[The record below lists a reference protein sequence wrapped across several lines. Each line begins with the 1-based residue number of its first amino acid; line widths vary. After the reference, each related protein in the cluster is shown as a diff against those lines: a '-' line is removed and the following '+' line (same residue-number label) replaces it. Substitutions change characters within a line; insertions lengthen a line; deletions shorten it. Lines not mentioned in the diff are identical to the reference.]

1 MATSEQ
7 NQKPDLIRSASIE
20 RKTGETEISLKVA
33 LDGQGKYQID
43 TGNGFLDHMVSQ
55 IARHGLFDITL
66 AAKGDTNVGWHHLV
80 EDTAIVLGK
89 SFKEAVGEG
98 RGIVRMGHTFVPLD
112 EALVL
117 TVIDYSGRGYSIIDS
132 PLTESD
138 LGDLPSDLIRH
149 FMETFAREGGFNLHL
164 TVMAGM
170 NNHHIAEASFKSIA
184 RSLKAALSFDPR
196 QGESISS
203 TKGTISS

>member
-1 MATSEQ
+1 MSRTSEITR
-7 NQKPDLIRSASIE
+7 NTAETDISIQ
-20 RKTGETEISLKVA
+20 VN
-33 LDGQGKYQID
+33 LDGSGDYKIE
-43 TGNGFLDHMVSQ
+43 TGNGMFDHLLAQ
-55 IARHGLFDITL
+55 IPRHGLIDLEIS
-66 AAKGDTNVGWHHLV
+66 AKGDTHVGWHHLV

-184 RSLKAALSFDPR
+184 RSLKTALSFDPR
-196 QGESISS
+196 QGENIAS
-203 TKGTISS
+203 TKGTISD

>member
-1 MATSEQ
+1 MSRTSETT
-7 NQKPDLIRSASIE
+7 
-20 RKTGETEISLKVA
+20 RKTAETDISIKIN
-33 LDGQGKYQID
+33 LDGSGDYKIE
-43 TGNGFLDHMVSQ
+43 TGNGMFDHLLAQ
-55 IARHGLFDITL
+55 ISRHGLIDLEISAT
-66 AAKGDTNVGWHHLV
+66 GDTHVGWHHLV

-89 SFKEAVGEG
+89 CFREAGGEG

>member
-1 MATSEQ
+1 MSRTSET
-7 NQKPDLIRSASIE
+7 N
-20 RKTGETEISLKVA
+20 RKTGETDISIKVN
-33 LDGQGKYQID
+33 LDGSGDYKIE
-43 TGNGFLDHMVSQ
+43 TGNGMSDHLLAQ
-55 IARHGLFDITL
+55 ISRHGLIDLEISAT
-66 AAKGDTNVGWHHLV
+66 GDTHVGWHHLV

-138 LGDLPSDLIRH
+138 LGGLPSDLIRH

-164 TVMAGM
+164 TVIAGM

-196 QGESISS
+196 QGETISS

>member
-1 MATSEQ
+1 MSRTSEITR
-7 NQKPDLIRSASIE
+7 NTAETDISI
-20 RKTGETEISLKVA
+20 KVN
-33 LDGQGKYQID
+33 LDGSGDYKIE
-43 TGNGFLDHMVSQ
+43 TGNGMFDHLLAQ
-55 IARHGLFDITL
+55 ISRHGLIDLEIS
-66 AAKGDTNVGWHHLV
+66 AKGDTHVGWHHLV

-117 TVIDYSGRGYSIIDS
+117 TAIDYSGRGYSIIDS

-184 RSLKAALSFDPR
+184 RSLKTALSFDPR
-196 QGESISS
+196 QGENIAS
-203 TKGTISS
+203 TKGTISG

>member
-1 MATSEQ
+1 MSRTSEITR
-7 NQKPDLIRSASIE
+7 NTAETDISI
-20 RKTGETEISLKVA
+20 KVN
-33 LDGQGKYQID
+33 LDGSGDYKIE
-43 TGNGFLDHMVSQ
+43 TGNGMFDHLLAQ
-55 IARHGLFDITL
+55 ISRHGLIDLEIS
-66 AAKGDTNVGWHHLV
+66 AKGDTHVGWHHLV

-112 EALVL
+112 EAIVL

-138 LGDLPSDLIRH
+138 LGGLPSDLIRH

-164 TVMAGM
+164 TVIAGM

-196 QGESISS
+196 QGETISS

>member
-1 MATSEQ
+1 MSRTSEITR
-7 NQKPDLIRSASIE
+7 NTAETDISIQ
-20 RKTGETEISLKVA
+20 VN
-33 LDGQGKYQID
+33 LDGSGDYKIE
-43 TGNGFLDHMVSQ
+43 TGNGMFDHLLAQ
-55 IARHGLFDITL
+55 ISRHGLIDLEIS
-66 AAKGDTNVGWHHLV
+66 AKGDTHVGWHHLV

-117 TVIDYSGRGYSIIDS
+117 TAIDYSGRGYSIIDS

-184 RSLKAALSFDPR
+184 RSLKTALSFDPR
-196 QGESISS
+196 QGENIAS
-203 TKGTISS
+203 TKGTISD

>member
-1 MATSEQ
+1 MSRTSETT
-7 NQKPDLIRSASIE
+7 
-20 RKTGETEISLKVA
+20 RKTAETDISIKIN
-33 LDGQGKYQID
+33 LDGSGDYKIE
-43 TGNGFLDHMVSQ
+43 TGNGMFDHLLAQ
-55 IARHGLFDITL
+55 ISRHGLIDLEISAT
-66 AAKGDTNVGWHHLV
+66 GDTHVGWHHLV

-138 LGDLPSDLIRH
+138 LGGLPSDLIRH

-164 TVMAGM
+164 TVIAGM

-184 RSLKAALSFDPR
+184 RSLKTALSFDPR

>member
-1 MATSEQ
+1 MSRTSET
-7 NQKPDLIRSASIE
+7 N
-20 RKTGETEISLKVA
+20 RKTGQTDISIKVN
-33 LDGQGKYQID
+33 LDGSGDYKIE
-43 TGNGFLDHMVSQ
+43 TGNGMFDHLLAQ
-55 IARHGLFDITL
+55 ISRHGLIDLEISAT
-66 AAKGDTNVGWHHLV
+66 GDTHVGWHHLV

-138 LGDLPSDLIRH
+138 LGGLPSDLIRH

-164 TVMAGM
+164 TVIAGM

-196 QGESISS
+196 QGETISS

>member
-1 MATSEQ
+1 MSRTSET
-7 NQKPDLIRSASIE
+7 N
-20 RKTGETEISLKVA
+20 RKTGETDISIKVNLA
-33 LDGQGKYQID
+33 GSGDYKIE
-43 TGNGFLDHMVSQ
+43 TGNGMFDHLLAQ
-55 IARHGLFDITL
+55 ISRHGLIDLEISAT
-66 AAKGDTNVGWHHLV
+66 GDTHVGWHHLV

-138 LGDLPSDLIRH
+138 LGGLPSDLIRH

-164 TVMAGM
+164 TVIAGM

-196 QGESISS
+196 QGETISS

>member
-1 MATSEQ
+1 MSRTSET
-7 NQKPDLIRSASIE
+7 N
-20 RKTGETEISLKVA
+20 RKTGETDISIKVN
-33 LDGQGKYQID
+33 LDGSGDYKIE
-43 TGNGFLDHMVSQ
+43 TGNGMFDHLLAQ
-55 IARHGLFDITL
+55 ISRHGLIDLEISAT
-66 AAKGDTNVGWHHLV
+66 GDTHVGWHHLV

-138 LGDLPSDLIRH
+138 LGGLPSDLIRH

-164 TVMAGM
+164 TVIAGM
-170 NNHHIAEASFKSIA
+170 NNHHIAVASFKSIA

-196 QGESISS
+196 QGETISS

>member
-1 MATSEQ
+1 MSRTSETT
-7 NQKPDLIRSASIE
+7 
-20 RKTGETEISLKVA
+20 RKTAETDISIKVN
-33 LDGQGKYQID
+33 LDGSGNYKIE
-43 TGNGFLDHMVSQ
+43 TGNGMFDHLLAQ
-55 IARHGLFDITL
+55 ISRHGLIDLEISAT
-66 AAKGDTNVGWHHLV
+66 GDTHVGWHHLV

-117 TVIDYSGRGYSIIDS
+117 SVIDYSGRGYSIIDS

-138 LGDLPSDLIRH
+138 LGNLPSDLIRH

-196 QGESISS
+196 QGNSISS
-203 TKGTISS
+203 TKGTISG

>member
-1 MATSEQ
+1 MSRTSETT
-7 NQKPDLIRSASIE
+7 
-20 RKTGETEISLKVA
+20 RKTAETDISIKIN
-33 LDGQGKYQID
+33 LDGSGDYKIE
-43 TGNGFLDHMVSQ
+43 TGNGMFDHLLAQ
-55 IARHGLFDITL
+55 ISRHGLIDLEISAT
-66 AAKGDTNVGWHHLV
+66 GDTHVGWHHLV

-89 SFKEAVGEG
+89 CFREAVGEG

-138 LGDLPSDLIRH
+138 LGGLPSDLIRH

>member
-1 MATSEQ
+1 MSRTSE
-7 NQKPDLIRSASIE
+7 IT
-20 RKTGETEISLKVA
+20 RKTGETDISIKVN
-33 LDGQGKYQID
+33 LDGLGDYKIE
-43 TGNGFLDHMVSQ
+43 TGNGMFDHLLAQ
-55 IARHGLFDITL
+55 ISRHGLIDLEIS
-66 AAKGDTNVGWHHLV
+66 AKGDTHVGWHHLV

-184 RSLKAALSFDPR
+184 RSLKTALSFDPR
-196 QGESISS
+196 QGENIAS
-203 TKGTISS
+203 TKGTISD

>member
-1 MATSEQ
+1 MSRTSETT
-7 NQKPDLIRSASIE
+7 
-20 RKTGETEISLKVA
+20 RKTAETDISIKIN
-33 LDGQGKYQID
+33 LDGSGDYKIE
-43 TGNGFLDHMVSQ
+43 TGNGMFDHLLAQ
-55 IARHGLFDITL
+55 ISRHGLIDLEISAT
-66 AAKGDTNVGWHHLV
+66 GDTHVGWHHLV

-89 SFKEAVGEG
+89 CFREAVGEC

>member
-1 MATSEQ
+1 MSRTSETT
-7 NQKPDLIRSASIE
+7 
-20 RKTGETEISLKVA
+20 RKTAETDISIKVN
-33 LDGQGKYQID
+33 LDGSGNYKIE
-43 TGNGFLDHMVSQ
+43 TGNGMFDHLLAQ
-55 IARHGLFDITL
+55 ISRHGLIDLEISAT
-66 AAKGDTNVGWHHLV
+66 GDTHVGWHHLV

-117 TVIDYSGRGYSIIDS
+117 SVIDYSGRGYSIIDS

-138 LGDLPSDLIRH
+138 LGNLPSDLIRH

>member
-1 MATSEQ
+1 MSRTSET
-7 NQKPDLIRSASIE
+7 S
-20 RKTGETEISLKVA
+20 RKTAETDISIKVN
-33 LDGQGKYQID
+33 LDGSGDYKIE
-43 TGNGFLDHMVSQ
+43 TGNGMFDHLLAQ
-55 IARHGLFDITL
+55 ISRHGLIDLEISAT
-66 AAKGDTNVGWHHLV
+66 GDTHVGWHHLV

-89 SFKEAVGEG
+89 CFREAVGEG

-117 TVIDYSGRGYSIIDS
+117 TVIDYSGRVYSIIDS

>member
-1 MATSEQ
+1 MSRTSET
-7 NQKPDLIRSASIE
+7 N
-20 RKTGETEISLKVA
+20 RKTGETDISIKVN
-33 LDGQGKYQID
+33 LDGSGDYKIE
-43 TGNGFLDHMVSQ
+43 TGNGMFDHLLAQ
-55 IARHGLFDITL
+55 ISRHGLIDLEISAT
-66 AAKGDTNVGWHHLV
+66 GDTHVGWHHLV

-138 LGDLPSDLIRH
+138 LGGLPSDLIRH

-164 TVMAGM
+164 SVIAGM

-196 QGESISS
+196 QGETISS

>member
-1 MATSEQ
+1 MSRTSEITR
-7 NQKPDLIRSASIE
+7 NTAETDISI
-20 RKTGETEISLKVA
+20 KVN
-33 LDGQGKYQID
+33 LDGSGDYKIE
-43 TGNGFLDHMVSQ
+43 TGNGMFDHLLAQ
-55 IARHGLFDITL
+55 ISRHGLIDLEIS
-66 AAKGDTNVGWHHLV
+66 AKGDTHVGWHHLV

-196 QGESISS
+196 QGENIAS
-203 TKGTISS
+203 TKGTISD

>member
-1 MATSEQ
+1 MSRTSETT
-7 NQKPDLIRSASIE
+7 
-20 RKTGETEISLKVA
+20 RKTAETDISIKIN
-33 LDGQGKYQID
+33 LDGSGDYKIE
-43 TGNGFLDHMVSQ
+43 TGNGMFDHLLAQ
-55 IARHGLFDITL
+55 ISRHGLIDLEISATGDIH
-66 AAKGDTNVGWHHLV
+66 VGWHHLV

-89 SFKEAVGEG
+89 CFREAVGEG

-138 LGDLPSDLIRH
+138 LGELPSDLIRH

>member
-1 MATSEQ
+1 MSRTSEITR
-7 NQKPDLIRSASIE
+7 NTAETDISIQ
-20 RKTGETEISLKVA
+20 VN
-33 LDGQGKYQID
+33 LDGSGDYKIE
-43 TGNGFLDHMVSQ
+43 TGNGMFDHLLAQ
-55 IARHGLFDITL
+55 ISRHGLIDLEIS
-66 AAKGDTNVGWHHLV
+66 AKGDTHVGWHHLV

-89 SFKEAVGEG
+89 SFKEAGGEG

-117 TVIDYSGRGYSIIDS
+117 TAIDYSGRGYSIIDS

-184 RSLKAALSFDPR
+184 RSLKTALSFDPR
-196 QGESISS
+196 QGENIAS
-203 TKGTISS
+203 TKGTISD

>member
-1 MATSEQ
+1 MSRTSE
-7 NQKPDLIRSASIE
+7 ITRSTAETDISI
-20 RKTGETEISLKVA
+20 KVN
-33 LDGQGKYQID
+33 LDGSGDYKIE
-43 TGNGFLDHMVSQ
+43 TGNGMFDHLLAQ
-55 IARHGLFDITL
+55 ISRHGLIDLEIS
-66 AAKGDTNVGWHHLV
+66 AKGDTHVGWHHLV

-184 RSLKAALSFDPR
+184 RSLKTALSFDPR
-196 QGESISS
+196 QGENIAS
-203 TKGTISS
+203 TKGTISD

>member
-1 MATSEQ
+1 MSRTSEITR
-7 NQKPDLIRSASIE
+7 NTAETDISIQ
-20 RKTGETEISLKVA
+20 VN
-33 LDGQGKYQID
+33 LDGSGDYKIE
-43 TGNGFLDHMVSQ
+43 TGNGMFDHLLAQ
-55 IARHGLFDITL
+55 ISRHGLIDLEIS
-66 AAKGDTNVGWHHLV
+66 AKGDTHVGWHHLV
-80 EDTAIVLGK
+80 EDTAIVVGK

-117 TVIDYSGRGYSIIDS
+117 TAIDYSGRGYSIIDS

-138 LGDLPSDLIRH
+138 LGALPSEVIRH

-196 QGESISS
+196 QGETIAS
-203 TKGTISS
+203 TKGTISD

>member
-1 MATSEQ
+1 MSRTSETT
-7 NQKPDLIRSASIE
+7 
-20 RKTGETEISLKVA
+20 RKTAETDISIKVN
-33 LDGQGKYQID
+33 LDGSGDYKIE
-43 TGNGFLDHMVSQ
+43 TGNGMFDHLLAQ
-55 IARHGLFDITL
+55 ISRHGLIDLEISAT
-66 AAKGDTNVGWHHLV
+66 GDTHVGWHHLV

-89 SFKEAVGEG
+89 CFREAVGEG

-138 LGDLPSDLIRH
+138 LGDLPADLIRH

>member
-1 MATSEQ
+1 MSRTSETT
-7 NQKPDLIRSASIE
+7 
-20 RKTGETEISLKVA
+20 RKTTETDISIKVN
-33 LDGQGKYQID
+33 LDGSGDYKIE
-43 TGNGFLDHMVSQ
+43 TGNGMFDHLLAQ
-55 IARHGLFDITL
+55 ISRHGLIDLEIS
-66 AAKGDTNVGWHHLV
+66 AKGDTHVGWHHLV

>member
-1 MATSEQ
+1 MSRTSE
-7 NQKPDLIRSASIE
+7 NK
-20 RKTGETEISLKVA
+20 RKTTETDISVKVN
-33 LDGQGKYQID
+33 LDG
-43 TGNGFLDHMVSQ
+43 TGNYKVESGNGMFDHLLAQ
-55 IARHGLFDITL
+55 ISRHGLIDLEIY
-66 AAKGDTNVGWHHLV
+66 ASGDTHVGWHHLV
-80 EDTAIVLGK
+80 EDTAIVLGR

-98 RGIVRMGHTFVPLD
+98 KGIVRMGHTLVPLD

-149 FMETFAREGGFNLHL
+149 FMETFSREGGFNLHL
-164 TVMAGM
+164 TVMAGI

-184 RSLKAALSFDPR
+184 RSLKSALSFDPR
-196 QGESISS
+196 QGEAISS
-203 TKGTISS
+203 TKGTISG

>member
-1 MATSEQ
+1 MSRTSET
-7 NQKPDLIRSASIE
+7 N
-20 RKTGETEISLKVA
+20 RKTGETDISIKVN
-33 LDGQGKYQID
+33 LDGSGDYKIE
-43 TGNGFLDHMVSQ
+43 TGNGMFDHLLAQ
-55 IARHGLFDITL
+55 ISRHGLIDLEISAT
-66 AAKGDTNVGWHHLV
+66 GDTHVGWHHLV

-138 LGDLPSDLIRH
+138 LGGLPSDLIRH
-149 FMETFAREGGFNLHL
+149 FMETFAREGGCNLHL
-164 TVMAGM
+164 TVIAGM

-196 QGESISS
+196 QGETISS

>member
-1 MATSEQ
+1 MSRTSETT
-7 NQKPDLIRSASIE
+7 
-20 RKTGETEISLKVA
+20 RKTAETDISIKIN
-33 LDGQGKYQID
+33 LDGSGDYKIE
-43 TGNGFLDHMVSQ
+43 TGNGMFDHLLAQ
-55 IARHGLFDITL
+55 ISRHGLIDLEISAT
-66 AAKGDTNVGWHHLV
+66 GDTHVGWHHLV

-89 SFKEAVGEG
+89 CFREAVGEG

-149 FMETFAREGGFNLHL
+149 FMETFAREGCFNLHL

>member
-1 MATSEQ
+1 MSRTSEITR
-7 NQKPDLIRSASIE
+7 NTA
-20 RKTGETEISLKVA
+20 ETEISIKVN
-33 LDGQGKYQID
+33 LDGSGDYKIE
-43 TGNGFLDHMVSQ
+43 TGNGMFDHLLAQ
-55 IARHGLFDITL
+55 ISRHGLIDLEIS
-66 AAKGDTNVGWHHLV
+66 AKGDTHVGWHHLV

-117 TVIDYSGRGYSIIDS
+117 TAIDYSGRGYSIIDS

-170 NNHHIAEASFKSIA
+170 NNHHIA
-184 RSLKAALSFDPR
+184 
-196 QGESISS
+196 
-203 TKGTISS
+203 

>member
-1 MATSEQ
+1 MSRTSETT
-7 NQKPDLIRSASIE
+7 
-20 RKTGETEISLKVA
+20 RKTAETDISIKVN
-33 LDGQGKYQID
+33 LDGSGDYKIE
-43 TGNGFLDHMVSQ
+43 TGNGMFDHLLAQ
-55 IARHGLFDITL
+55 ISRHGLIDLEISAT
-66 AAKGDTNVGWHHLV
+66 GDTHVGWHHLV
-80 EDTAIVLGK
+80 EDTAIMLGK
-89 SFKEAVGEG
+89 CFREAVGEG

-138 LGDLPSDLIRH
+138 LGGLPSDLIRH

>member
-1 MATSEQ
+1 MSRNSETT
-7 NQKPDLIRSASIE
+7 
-20 RKTGETEISLKVA
+20 RKTTETDISIKVN
-33 LDGQGKYQID
+33 LDGSGDYKIE
-43 TGNGFLDHMVSQ
+43 TGNGMFDHLLAQ
-55 IARHGLFDITL
+55 ISRHGLIDLEIS
-66 AAKGDTNVGWHHLV
+66 AKGDTHVGWHHLV

-89 SFKEAVGEG
+89 YFKEAVGEG

-170 NNHHIAEASFKSIA
+170 INHHIAEASFKSIA

-196 QGESISS
+196 QGENISS
-203 TKGTISS
+203 TKGTISG

>member
-1 MATSEQ
+1 MSRTSET
-7 NQKPDLIRSASIE
+7 N
-20 RKTGETEISLKVA
+20 RKTGETDISIKVN
-33 LDGQGKYQID
+33 LDGSGDYKIE
-43 TGNGFLDHMVSQ
+43 TGNGMFDHLLAQ
-55 IARHGLFDITL
+55 ISRHGLIDLEISAT
-66 AAKGDTNVGWHHLV
+66 GDTHVGWHHLV

-138 LGDLPSDLIRH
+138 LGGLPSDLIRH

-164 TVMAGM
+164 TVIAGM

-196 QGESISS
+196 RGETISS

>member
-1 MATSEQ
+1 MSRTSETT
-7 NQKPDLIRSASIE
+7 
-20 RKTGETEISLKVA
+20 RKTAETDISIKVN
-33 LDGQGKYQID
+33 LDGSGDYKIE
-43 TGNGFLDHMVSQ
+43 TGNGMFDHLLAQ
-55 IARHGLFDITL
+55 ISRHGLIDLEIS
-66 AAKGDTNVGWHHLV
+66 AEGDCHVGWHHLV

-184 RSLKAALSFDPR
+184 RSLRAALSFDPR

-203 TKGTISS
+203 TKGTISD

>member
-1 MATSEQ
+1 MSRTSEITR
-7 NQKPDLIRSASIE
+7 NTAETDISIQ
-20 RKTGETEISLKVA
+20 VN
-33 LDGQGKYQID
+33 LDGSGDYKIE
-43 TGNGFLDHMVSQ
+43 TGNGMFDHLLAQ
-55 IARHGLFDITL
+55 ISRHGLIDLEIS
-66 AAKGDTNVGWHHLV
+66 AKGDTHVGWHHLV

-184 RSLKAALSFDPR
+184 RSLKTALSFDPR
-196 QGESISS
+196 QGENIAS
-203 TKGTISS
+203 TKGTISD

>member
-1 MATSEQ
+1 MSRTSETT
-7 NQKPDLIRSASIE
+7 
-20 RKTGETEISLKVA
+20 RKTTETDISIKVN
-33 LDGQGKYQID
+33 LDGSGDYKIE
-43 TGNGFLDHMVSQ
+43 TGNGMFDHLLAQ
-55 IARHGLFDITL
+55 ISRHGLIDLEIS
-66 AAKGDTNVGWHHLV
+66 AKGDTHVGWHHLV

-196 QGESISS
+196 QGENISS
-203 TKGTISS
+203 TKGTISG

>member
-1 MATSEQ
+1 MSRTSEITR
-7 NQKPDLIRSASIE
+7 NTAETDISI
-20 RKTGETEISLKVA
+20 KVN
-33 LDGQGKYQID
+33 LDGSGDYKIE
-43 TGNGFLDHMVSQ
+43 TGNGMFDHLLAQ
-55 IARHGLFDITL
+55 IPRHGLIDLEIS
-66 AAKGDTNVGWHHLV
+66 AKGDTHVGWHHLV

-184 RSLKAALSFDPR
+184 RSLKTALSFDPR
-196 QGESISS
+196 QGENIAS
-203 TKGTISS
+203 TKGTISD